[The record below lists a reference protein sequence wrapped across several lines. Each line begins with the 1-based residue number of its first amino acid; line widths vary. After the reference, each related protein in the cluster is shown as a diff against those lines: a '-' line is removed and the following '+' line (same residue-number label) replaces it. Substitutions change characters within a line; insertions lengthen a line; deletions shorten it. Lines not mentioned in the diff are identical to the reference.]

1 LEVTD
6 IMADMQV
13 HDISMHMD
21 DERGIF
27 IHIIKENEDFRKKE
41 RSSQIYRA
49 MGNTAWG
56 RMAFDNEFAY
66 NDLSNIG
73 RKQMKQYKPVTGFIY
88 KTHKWYVYMKEGQY
102 FLTSS
107 PNNIVELYDLN
118 KENDQKRFW
127 FDHGYDL
134 RNECIEGNMTFST
147 YSMYDLIV
155 NYRKIFNVN

>member
-1 LEVTD
+1 
-6 IMADMQV
+6 
-13 HDISMHMD
+13 
-21 DERGIF
+21 
-27 IHIIKENEDFRKKE
+27 
-41 RSSQIYRA
+41 

-88 KTHKWYVYMKEGQY
+88 KTHEWYVYMKEGQY

-107 PNNIVELYDLN
+107 PNNIVDLYDLN
-118 KENDQKRFW
+118 RENDQKRFW
-127 FDHGYDL
+127 SDYGYDL